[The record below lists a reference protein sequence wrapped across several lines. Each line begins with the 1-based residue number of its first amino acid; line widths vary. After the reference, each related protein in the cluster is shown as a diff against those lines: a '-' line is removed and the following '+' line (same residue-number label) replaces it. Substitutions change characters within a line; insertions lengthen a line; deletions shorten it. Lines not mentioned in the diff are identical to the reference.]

1 MNQVIIDFLVYR
13 ITSGALMYKE
23 CVMKRPD
30 LKEGIDVS
38 LQEKK
43 YEHLIN
49 DNEKQVDA
57 ALS

>member
-13 ITSGALMYKE
+13 ITSGALAYKE
-23 CVMKRPD
+23 CITKRPD

-43 YEHLIN
+43 SEHLIN
-49 DNEKQVDA
+49 DNENK
-57 ALS
+57 